1 MPLIANNCFVLAFN
15 QIFPSTDNCAT
26 GMGESQYSYQG
37 LPDPSAF
44 FTGGG
49 GGGRDPGDQN
59 ATPNI
64 FIHDNST
71 LAEGLQTPNTRARRV
86 VHEVIV

>member
-1 MPLIANNCFVLAFN
+1 
-15 QIFPSTDNCAT
+15 
-26 GMGESQYSYQG
+26 MGESQYSYQG
-37 LPDPSAF
+37 LPDPSSYF
-44 FTGGG
+44 PGT
-49 GGGRDPGDQN
+49 RDPGEPTTSTPGMLTTG
-59 ATPNI
+59 TPNI